1 MSSIKGVIKVVEESA
16 VHDGPGL
23 RCLVFLKGCHLSC
36 NWCQNP
42 ELLDPHPQIWVYK
55 FLCKECGKCEEVCP
69 TDAIDLKREKRVDN
83 EKCLGVSCNKC
94 VEVCPHGAM
103 KVVGYETT
111 AEELFQHV
119 SKYQLFYDHSDNG
132 GVTITG
138 GEPLHQAEFT
148 AEVMRLCQ
156 TRGIHTALES
166 SLYAKYENLAD
177 VAEHCSLIMCDIK
190 HMDDEKHMKATGV
203 SNRLIL
209 ENLKRLDQDFEG
221 DIVVRIPLVPGFND
235 NVENVTRTLDFLDGF
250 EHVKQIDLLPF
261 NVFPAVKY
269 DALSIDWPYKGVET
283 QTDEDIEKLRKVTE
297 QYPALKCTIGGLW

>member
-1 MSSIKGVIKVVEESA
+1 MSSIKGTIKVVEESA

-23 RCLVFLKGCHLSC
+23 RSLVFLKGCHLRC
-36 NWCQNP
+36 EWCQNP
-42 ELLDPHPQIWVYK
+42 ELLNFEPQIWVYK
-55 FLCKECGKCEEVCP
+55 FLCKECGKCQEVCP
-69 TDAIDLKREKRVDN
+69 TNAIDIKREKRVEND
-83 EKCLGVSCNKC
+83 KCLGVSCNKC

-103 KVVGYETT
+103 KVVGYEIT

-148 AEVMRLCQ
+148 AEVFRLCQ
-156 TRGIHTALES
+156 ERGIHTALES
-166 SLYAKYENLAD
+166 SLYAKYENLEK

-190 HMDDEKHMKATGV
+190 HMDDKKHVKMTGV

-209 ENLKRLDQDFEG
+209 ENLKKLDDDFERE
-221 DIVVRIPLVPGFND
+221 IVVRIPLIPGFND
-235 NVENVTRTLDFLDGF
+235 DEENVRKTAEFLSGF
-250 EHVKQIDLLPF
+250 KHVKHLDLLPF

-269 DALSIDWPYKGVET
+269 EALSTDWPYEGVKT
-283 QTDEDIEKLRKVTE
+283 QTDEKMEQLQKIVEEHSKLECKT
-297 QYPALKCTIGGLW
+297 GGLW

>member
-1 MSSIKGVIKVVEESA
+1 MSIKGMVKVVEESA

-23 RCLVFLKGCHLSC
+23 RSLVFLKGCFLSC
-36 NWCQNP
+36 KWCQNP

-55 FLCKECGKCEEVCP
+55 FLCKECGKCQKVCP
-69 TDAIDLKREKRVDN
+69 TGAIDLKREKRVDN

-148 AEVMRLCQ
+148 AEVLRLCR
-156 TRGIHTALES
+156 TRSIHTAVES
-166 SLYAKYENLAD
+166 SLYAKYDNLLN
-177 VAEHCSLIMCDIK
+177 VAEHCRMIMCDVK
-190 HMDDEKHMKATGV
+190 HMDNDKHREGTGV
-203 SNRLIL
+203 SNKLIL
-209 ENLKRLDQDFEG
+209 ENLQRLNRDFKH
-221 DIVVRIPLVPGFND
+221 DIIVRIPLVPGYND
-235 NVENVTRTLDFLDGF
+235 DPENVKKTLEFLSKL
-250 EHVKQIDLLPF
+250 ERIKRVDLLPF
-261 NVFPAVKY
+261 NVFPTVKY
-269 DALSIDWPYKGVET
+269 DALSINWHYHGVET
-283 QTDEDIEKLRKVTE
+283 QADADVEKLRLLTE
-297 QYPALKCTIGGLW
+297 PYTGLKCTVGGLW